1 MASTALKYPRW
12 KILFDVLTVLG
23 IVLML
28 AKLVI
33 VLSGNALNVLPD
45 SVLYAV
51 LPVSLAII
59 GATGSH
65 RLRKIH
71 HATT

>member
-12 KILFDVLTVLG
+12 KILFDALTVIGLM
-23 IVLML
+23 LML

-33 VLSGNALNVLPD
+33 VLSGNAFNVFPD

-51 LPVSLAII
+51 LPVSLTII

-65 RLRKIH
+65 RLRQK
-71 HATT
+71 TT